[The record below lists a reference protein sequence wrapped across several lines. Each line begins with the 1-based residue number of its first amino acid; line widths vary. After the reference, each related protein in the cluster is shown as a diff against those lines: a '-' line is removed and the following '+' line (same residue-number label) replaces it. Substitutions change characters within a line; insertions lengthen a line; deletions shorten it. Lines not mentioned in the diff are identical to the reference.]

1 MSDATMPAI
10 RVTEEHR
17 EKASRLFHEKA
28 EPVALPVSLR
38 DYFAAA
44 ALQGLI
50 ACPTTDGAH
59 PMGFANDA
67 YRMADAMLAA
77 RGGEVGNG

>member
-1 MSDATMPAI
+1 MSDMADTQ
-10 RVTEEHR
+10 
-17 EKASRLFHEKA
+17 
-28 EPVALPVSLR
+28 PVALPVSLR